1 MEWFLRIWIP
11 IAIAVTGLCALS
23 FGTVQQLYRQTLN
36 DPQVQI
42 AEDAAFALESGAKPG
57 ALIASSTRINI
68 ATSLRAFTVVYD
80 KDLRP
85 LAWSGEYEKKAPMP
99 PRGVFEQA
107 KGPDGTGPGEN
118 RVTWQPD
125 EDTRFA
131 IVVVHVLNTDGYVL
145 SGRNMREAEDRIWD
159 MQAIIGIAWLLILAA
174 TLLATWNGAR
184 VAAGTTGVVW

>member
-1 MEWFLRIWIP
+1 MRIWIP
-11 IAIAVTGLCALS
+11 IAIAVTGLCAVS

-42 AEDAAFALESGAKPG
+42 AEDAAFALESGAKP
-57 ALIASSTRINI
+57 ATLIASSTKINI

-80 KDLRP
+80 KDLNP
-85 LAWSGEYEKKAPMP
+85 IVWSGEYEKKPPQP

-107 KGPDGTGPGEN
+107 KGPEGTGPGEN

-131 IVVVHVLNTDGYVL
+131 VVVVHVLNTDGYVL
-145 SGRNMREAEDRIWD
+145 SGRNMREAEARMWD

-184 VAAGTTGVVW
+184 VAAGKTGVVW